1 MSTHPLLKIALRL
14 AGCAAVTWLAWGTFG
29 LFSVVFMA
37 PLFGVALARPI
48 LDLAEES
55 AQATRRAAWRGLH
68 GRHFQYKGF
77 RVEVTQD
84 EDDRRCLRL
93 ADVRKIVSGLPAD
106 AVLRS
111 VLPGALSNAADANAV
126 SIEAG
131 ALLRYLQK
139 ATDPGS
145 LRFKLWLEREEIN
158 PTQGR
163 SVGNPV
169 P

>member
-1 MSTHPLLKIALRL
+1 MSAHPLLKIALRF
-14 AGCAAVTWLAWGTFG
+14 AACAAVTWLVWGTFG
-29 LFSVVFMA
+29 IVSVVFMA

-48 LDLAEES
+48 LDLMEES
-55 AQATRRAAWRGLH
+55 AEATRRAAYRGLH
-68 GRHFQYKGF
+68 GRHFQYKGI

-84 EDDRRCLRL
+84 EDNRRNLRL
-93 ADVRKIVSGLPAD
+93 ADVRKIIDGLPAD

-111 VLPGALSNAADANAV
+111 VLPGALSAGVDANSV
-126 SIEAG
+126 SIQAE
-131 ALLRYLQK
+131 ALLQYLQK

-145 LRFKLWLEREEIN
+145 LRFKLWLEREVIK
-158 PTQGR
+158 PTQRR